1 MQTPTTQDLKSKIIQ
16 LLKEDEEFRYTVA
29 GLIGLQE
36 ILKRLDQHQQQL
48 IKLRQDLNKL
58 REDMIE
64 GFKLVERH
72 ISALGARWGLLSEE
86 AFREGLKGVLED
98 LGLKVEK
105 WTTFDHEGKVHGYP
119 SEVEVDVVVKDGK
132 LMIIEVSS
140 HIRASDIYQLKRK
153 AELYQEKTGRKPD
166 KLMAV
171 TPYADK
177 KAVEAAEKLGVEV
190 YTRV

>member
-98 LGLKVEK
+98 LGLKVER

-166 KLMAV
+166 KLMAI

-177 KAVEAAEKLGVEV
+177 KAIKAAEKLGVEV

>member
-166 KLMAV
+166 KLMAI

>member
-177 KAVEAAEKLGVEV
+177 KAIEAAEKLGVEV